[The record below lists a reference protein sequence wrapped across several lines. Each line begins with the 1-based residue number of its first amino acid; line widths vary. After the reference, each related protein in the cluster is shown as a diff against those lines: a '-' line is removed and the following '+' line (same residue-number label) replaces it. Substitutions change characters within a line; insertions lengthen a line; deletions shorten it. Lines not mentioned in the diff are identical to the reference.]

1 MVNPPPR
8 TGDEEGVF
16 YSICRGRI
24 TRTLEGHDLPRVVYL
39 ALADNVPRPPSNCPN
54 GMNQPSISPRIR
66 FFGASCNPGDRS
78 QAHQSCLV
86 SRSSPHPLFT
96 PPAAAAMVAPE
107 TSALLA
113 ASTRGRSI
121 QRPSLAYTAATTSP
135 SHCRWSSRKPA
146 TAGASSYVAGQS
158 CGRCGTPLVDAA
170 SRPHPGT
177 AC

>member
-1 MVNPPPR
+1 MGKFLPLQNQELVNLTPCDRLLAAAYTACYP
-8 TGDEEGVF
+8 
-16 YSICRGRI
+16 
-24 TRTLEGHDLPRVVYL
+24 LEVAYL

-54 GMNQPSISPRIR
+54 GMNQPGISPRIR
-66 FFGASCNPGDRS
+66 FFGASCHPGDRS
-78 QAHQSCLV
+78 QAHRSCLA

-96 PPAAAAMVAPE
+96 LHEVAATVAPE

-113 ASTRGRSI
+113 ASTRGQSI
-121 QRPSLAYTAATTSP
+121 QRPSPAYTAATTSP

-158 CGRCGTPLVDAA
+158 CGRRGTTPVDAA
-170 SRPHPGT
+170 SRPYPGT

>member
-1 MVNPPPR
+1 MLPFGINELPHFQAEDPLQTKFSDR
-8 TGDEEGVF
+8 EGQVA
-16 YSICRGRI
+16 
-24 TRTLEGHDLPRVVYL
+24 YL

-135 SHCRWSSRKPA
+135 
-146 TAGASSYVAGQS
+146 T
-158 CGRCGTPLVDAA
+158 
-170 SRPHPGT
+170 
-177 AC
+177 